1 MFLCSFVLSLFHWFH
16 EPLQGHILVWF
27 VCLCVFVL
35 CCVCSFVRSCVCVV
49 FVRSFVCS
57 FVARFFVRSF
67 FQSFIG
73 LIVCSFVWQCDT
85 VSAII

>member
-27 VCLCVFVL
+27 VCLCVFV
-35 CCVCSFVRSCVCVV
+35 CVV

-73 LIVCSFVWQCDT
+73 LIVVLLSGSVILFQL
-85 VSAII
+85 